1 MIYRDFPIKVEG
13 KVLELV
19 FCGTLST
26 TKGGIVTGTS
36 TTHLFRSDEFKLR
49 RNLNYVSSCSP
60 PEVMQACDSFQ
71 SMYCHLL
78 CGLLC
83 WEEIQFISSTFA
95 YTLVE
100 ALRSLERL
108 WKSLCEDIRHGHL
121 NDWISDPLLRDV
133 MSSNVLL
140 HANPNLA
147 DLITHKCIV
156 AMEVGWYGII
166 PQLWPNCKYLLS
178 IMTGAMEPY
187 AKKLKHYARE
197 VPLVCGDYGS
207 TETWIGV
214 NINPKADPTNVSFT
228 VVPSFAYFEFL
239 PISNSRSTSYIKSIH
254 DSSTMELAAND
265 KLLGLTEVE
274 VGKEYEIVIT
284 TYGGKYQILC
294 SLFD

>member
-1 MIYRDFPIKVEG
+1 MFNRDFPIKAEG
-13 KVLELV
+13 KALELF
-19 FCGTLST
+19 FCGKLST
-26 TKGGIVTGTS
+26 TKGGLVSGTA
-36 TTHLFRSDEFKLR
+36 TAHLFRSDEFKLR
-49 RNLNYVSSCSP
+49 QNFTNVSACSP
-60 PEVMQACDSFQ
+60 PEVMQGCDSFQ
-71 SMYCHLL
+71 TMYCHLL

-83 WEEIQFISSTFA
+83 WQEIQFLSSIFA

-100 ALRSLERL
+100 ALKSFERL

-133 MSSNVLL
+133 MSSKVLL

-147 DLITHKCIV
+147 DLIAQKCIV

-187 AKKLKHYARE
+187 TKKLKHYARE
-197 VPLVCGDYGS
+197 VPLVTRDYLS
-207 TETWIGV
+207 TETCIGV
-214 NINPKADPTNVSFT
+214 NVNPKADPTNVSFT

-239 PISNSRSTSYIKSIH
+239 PTCNSRSTSDIKSMH
-254 DSSTMELAAND
+254 DSSTTELVAND

-274 VGKEYEIVIT
+274 VGREYEIVIT
-284 TYGGKYQILC
+284 TYGGKHQMLYA
-294 SLFD
+294 FV